1 MQKGIKNKNK
11 KVKSKRRP
19 IRKKVIKLSSGL
31 VRSLEDFILLWVGFA
46 EEISPLGSA
55 GSMSMMKRL
64 DLRLGGYDP
73 NTLYRNF
80 YKLREKGWLDPDWK
94 LTKEGWKRLKSILPE
109 YKKPSTWDDKW
120 YIVAFDIP
128 EDRRIKR
135 NAFREKLKK
144 LGFGRLQDSVWIS
157 PYNFLANIESLVEF
171 HNMESWVIPSVTN
184 KLGREDSQ
192 ELAGRVWHLE
202 EINKKYKEF
211 FSKYKKLSQKV
222 EELKVDKLKIQMEYL
237 NILKDDPQ
245 LPGDLLPD
253 DWYGKKAYKLYQKIL
268 QRSKKAEQ
276 KENNQK
282 NTKK

>member
-11 KVKSKRRP
+11 KVKSRRRP
-19 IRKKVIKLSSGL
+19 IRKKIIKLSSGL
-31 VRSLEDFILLWVGFA
+31 ARNLGDFILLWVGFA
-46 EEISPLGSA
+46 EEIGPLGSA

-73 NTLYRNF
+73 DALHRNF
-80 YKLREKGWLDPDWK
+80 YKLRERGWLDPDWK

-109 YKKPSTWDDKW
+109 YKKTPVWDDKW
-120 YIVAFDIP
+120 YIVSFDIP
-128 EDRRIKR
+128 ETYRLKR

-171 HNMESWVIPSVTN
+171 HDMESWIIPSVTD

-192 ELAGRVWHLE
+192 QLAGRVWHLE

-222 EELKVDKLKIQMEYL
+222 EELKADKLKIQMEYL

-245 LPGDLLPD
+245 LPEDLLPD
-253 DWYGKKAYKLYQKIL
+253 DWHGKKAHKLYQKIL
-268 QRSKKAEQ
+268 RRSEKVEQ
-276 KENNQK
+276 KES
-282 NTKK
+282 